1 MYCFENI
8 KNQRFV
14 SRSKINSKK
23 VISSKS
29 KNATKFRTISHAIN
43 NTFTNYNTFTAVNAL
58 NILWWSTVQILQL
71 KKLVKS

>member
-29 KNATKFRTISHAIN
+29 KNATTFRTISHAIN
-43 NTFTNYNTFTAVNAL
+43 NTFTAVNAL